1 MEVGVIKDTSADGC
15 IGHWVWDGVI
25 SFLAGLLAIFW
36 GLWTATAAAAIG
48 VVGVVRVI
56 RVVWNVGIIR
66 VIWKVRIIGKIGII
80 RVAGKWAMG
89 MTRCLC

>member
-1 MEVGVIKDTSADGC
+1 MELRIIIDTSAN
-15 IGHWVWDGVI
+15 IGHI
-25 SFLAGLLAIFW
+25 SGLVRALLASFRN
-36 GLWTATAAAAIG
+36 LWTLSPPAATNTTIRI
-48 VVGVVRVI
+48 VGVVRVI
-56 RVVWNVGIIR
+56 RVVWKVGIIR